1 MDQDGSLS
9 VKETLDQDGSL
20 SVKETLGPGPESL
33 SQRDPGPG
41 PESLSQRDP
50 GPGPE
55 SLSQRPWTRTWS
67 RIQIS
72 CEPEPGSEE
81 SKDVVPGSR
90 SEKTNISESE
100 SESEPDQTRDLQ
112 PGPLSDQTVGSRSD
126 VKPEDR
132 SEETRDLQ
140 PGPLSDQTV
149 GSRSDVKPEDRSEET
164 RDLQP
169 GPLSDQTVGSR
180 SDVKPEDRSEETRDL
195 QTGLKLNLNSES
207 RSTETKDLES
217 GSRSHLNP
225 DFRSDL
231 KTVFRSEETRDLQT
245 RSTSELGS
253 RSTSDQQLGS
263 GSDVE
268 TESSSEEDPDLQL
281 GSGSELESEP
291 DQIQSLNPVPR
302 KPGLGVWIRIRV
314 RFRSESELANQQTE
328 LQGMLGKETEEDPA
342 HQDLPTN
349 QRLRLLSSCEEL
361 ADTVSLLLVFVIL
374 RLMSASGLQQGS
386 RSAGLDAENMKQI
399 LDQINALQPGGSPL
413 SPLKTLTRTRTRT
426 STRDPPSPNSLLCG
440 SGPERA
446 AGSEQE
452 VRLKPGAA
460 ATLHHF
466 PPHGTAVKNRK
477 QFDSGWEKTPQSFLS
492 CQELGNSFLQTA
504 NTKHMC
510 LSGVWISVEPAV
522 GGSGDAGETRHN
534 RTGSERD
541 ERVRII
547 QIQEQRDYCR
557 KYRERLD
564 KTLQDLNCVSEM
576 LDSCTLMDLGS
587 DLQTSKLLER
597 FSQARPHFTQL
608 DAEVEFMLKSWET
621 LRGVQKGLE
630 EEEDEEEEGPVEEE
644 DLSEL
649 LKLQEK
655 VKKKIRQSESILD
668 RTSSFHLTSRQLEVL
683 IQTLTGSCGSSE
695 EQQQIQSLF
704 KTASTLKSDIC
715 TSVSSTGWTS
725 FHVDQLEA
733 RLFSLDSL
741 CVSWLKEASRRE
753 EKLRRERLLNDDI
766 NQLRETFKELKKRFS
781 NLRKRLGGAT
791 SRLGSEVRDGGFAR
805 ETEDAVNE
813 LQRQM
818 GELER
823 SVGEHQKTL
832 EMTCRLQ
839 TAMEECRSTE
849 AVSVLHRQFEKF
861 VWPTVPQQEERI
873 SQITELAVRLHGV
886 EEGRRY
892 IEKTVSKHSE
902 MVESIRA
909 LSDGLLALEAK
920 LRMESLKNQQ
930 DDGQKEE
937 EEEEDKEKDE
947 DEEKK
952 RNNRRSQEASDMHE
966 LKETGHT
973 PELTAEHDGKEVPVK
988 RQIAAK
994 RKPPLQKSCSLDAER
1009 QTESR
1014 VTSSYCSTHT
1024 FSFPC
1029 SPLDTNRRVHN
1040 IHNQSQP
1047 AATEATPS
1055 PSVTGPSFSD
1065 IQREFGKDASRGSL
1079 SEAELHDVMM
1089 EDSLSNDEYDCA
1101 SPDDISL
1108 PPLAETPES
1117 IMVQSDVEEGYCFSS
1132 HSVHTNQ
1139 YSRQSE
1145 RSGTSTGSGSGT
1157 GAVRQHRQ
1165 SSRTDSC
1172 PTPPTSRHSS
1182 SRFRSESSS
1191 FVQSPLTVP
1200 APILFTSTLCS
1211 ILKTKKT
1218 STANVCLGGL
1228 NRASP
1233 QYPTHSTRKDNE
1245 VPDKRSP
1252 SKTEPVLKEHVSQ
1265 YNQPQRRT
1273 GSPSMITQTDGTLL
1287 QTDPQVAELNHIP
1300 AKLPQSSCIPEA
1312 FNGPDPDCHKDKTPS
1327 QETRFLKINTTFP
1340 QIKTLICQK
1349 NRLLQSFPDTV
1360 DAVSKQQRD
1369 SFISSPF
1376 GEPSDIH
1383 CTLTQSSSNLRPK
1396 QEQFKTLPEIGPG
1409 KAFALSPIMP
1419 TLHKNTGLLKSCEIC
1434 LKTKITLPE
1443 NSNLSVSSLDSGSG
1457 LDQGCTFL
1465 PNQQRR
1471 ILHNHTLKQSSSNL
1485 RSQQE
1490 QFKTLPVIDPDTEF
1504 AHSSSLPLLHQD
1516 RIQDTGILTS
1526 CKTGLQTNTTLPQNS
1541 NLSISSLDSGSGL
1554 DQDVPSSQTSK
1565 EALSDSMPQSSKTV
1579 KDTVYCQPSP
1589 SNSHCTLTQVS
1600 SKFRSQR
1607 ESTLSQGGS
1616 GVPEVHASNIPEPNS
1631 ISNIFSNKHQTVYS
1645 LHEPLTSSCT
1655 QQCVHDPGITPAAP
1669 PLPQPEPQALAHLHV
1684 TPLSSPPHLLM
1695 PDQDPTICQ
1704 PMTIREE
1711 IRLTPQ
1717 IQGPSLPAPVPQAQA
1732 ESLPQGKASHPGP
1745 PCFTRPLSRATVMEG
1760 SPVTLEVEVMALPEP
1775 TLTVVSCFPF
1785 SGFKSQTCCVS
1796 NKPSGLSNI
1805 VSSSGDSWLV
1815 SEVFDVLAVDWQSW
1829 LGTLCV
1835 LLWLLYLILL

>member
-1 MDQDGSLS
+1 MRKLKLLQSAEALQRRGGVLQGEEEEEEGGRRQGVCEREGFLLPLTDTLFCEREGCLLLSQTPCVVEQWGGGAEAGGGFAGQTEEDGGAQAAQRTARRESLSQRDPGPGRESLSQRDPGPGGSLS
-9 VKETLDQDGSL
+9 VKETLDQDRSL
-20 SVKETLGPGPESL
+20 SVKETLDQDLESESSRSDLNSKSKPEDAKDL
-33 SQRDPGPG
+33 EAG
-41 PESLSQRDP
+41 
-50 GPGPE
+50 
-55 SLSQRPWTRTWS
+55 S
-67 RIQIS
+67 RS
-72 CEPEPGSEE
+72 AVKPEPGSEE

-126 VKPEDR
+126 
-132 SEETRDLQ
+132 
-140 PGPLSDQTV
+140 
-149 GSRSDVKPEDRSEET
+149 
-164 RDLQP
+164 
-169 GPLSDQTVGSR
+169 
-180 SDVKPEDRSEETRDL
+180 
-195 QTGLKLNLNSES
+195 
-207 RSTETKDLES
+207 S

-281 GSGSELESEP
+281 GSGSELESESGS
-291 DQIQSLNPVPR
+291 D
-302 KPGLGVWIRIRV
+302 
-314 RFRSESELANQQTE
+314 SESESSSEEDQDLESGSGSGSDSGSESESANQQTE

-342 HQDLPTN
+342 TKICQPIRGCGCL
-349 QRLRLLSSCEEL
+349 SCEEL
-361 ADTVSLLLVFVIL
+361 ADTVCLWV
-374 RLMSASGLQQGS
+374 QQGS
-386 RSAGLDAENMKQI
+386 RVLSESSEAGLQLIEAEETLNTHLRLQTEAESAGLDAENMKQI
-399 LDQINALQPGGSPL
+399 LDHINALQPGGSPL
-413 SPLKTLTRTRTRT
+413 GAAPEPEPAPE
-426 STRDPPSPNSLLCG
+426 DPPSPELPARVDL
-440 SGPERA
+440 
-446 AGSEQE
+446 
-452 VRLKPGAA
+452 VLKELQGLNRKLDSNLELA
-460 ATLHHF
+460 ATLRHF

-504 NTKHMC
+504 NTV
-510 LSGVWISVEPAV
+510 SGSALNLQSVV
-522 GGSGDAGETRHN
+522 QETL
-534 RTGSERD
+534 ERLGTT
-541 ERVRII
+541 EQEVNEMRSQRII

-668 RTSSFHLTSRQLEVL
+668 RTSSFHLTSRQEVVL
-683 IQTLTGSCGSSE
+683 TGRVLTGSL
-695 EQQQIQSLF
+695 QVLI
-704 KTASTLKSDIC
+704 K
-715 TSVSSTGWTS
+715 V
-725 FHVDQLEA
+725 
-733 RLFSLDSL
+733 LFSLGPAGGADPDFNWFLWIQRGTAADPES
-741 CVSWLKEASRRE
+741 EASRRE

-947 DEEKK
+947 DEEEKK
-952 RNNRRSQEASDMHE
+952 EKSLKGNRKKKKKKKKEQTDNRRSQEASDMHE

-1218 STANVCLGGL
+1218 STANVCLGGPEPSFPSVSNPL
-1228 NRASP
+1228 DKGNS
-1233 QYPTHSTRKDNE
+1233 SDSCSKKDNE

-1409 KAFALSPIMP
+1409 KA
-1419 TLHKNTGLLKSCEIC
+1419 
-1434 LKTKITLPE
+1434 
-1443 NSNLSVSSLDSGSG
+1443 NLSVSSLDSGSG
-1457 LDQGCTFL
+1457 LDQDVPSSQTSKEESSMSKNSKQTVYCQSSSL
-1465 PNQQRR
+1465 K
-1471 ILHNHTLKQSSSNL
+1471 NHTLKQSSSNL

-1655 QQCVHDPGITPAAP
+1655 QQCVHDPGITP
-1669 PLPQPEPQALAHLHV
+1669 LLLLSPQPEPQALAHLHV

-1760 SPVTLEVEVMALPEP
+1760 SPVTL
-1775 TLTVVSCFPF
+1775 
-1785 SGFKSQTCCVS
+1785 K
-1796 NKPSGLSNI
+1796 
-1805 VSSSGDSWLV
+1805 WR
-1815 SEVFDVLAVDWQSW
+1815 
-1829 LGTLCV
+1829 
-1835 LLWLLYLILL
+1835 